1 MIRPGGI
8 EFTVMP
14 YCPTSRDKP
23 FAQACSAALAEN
35 AAGILPLP
43 IGWIVLA
50 SVSLV
55 VAASLAFVGAVY
67 WARRI
72 SRER

>member
-1 MIRPGGI
+1 M
-8 EFTVMP
+8 
-14 YCPTSRDKP
+14 
-23 FAQACSAALAEN
+23 AEN